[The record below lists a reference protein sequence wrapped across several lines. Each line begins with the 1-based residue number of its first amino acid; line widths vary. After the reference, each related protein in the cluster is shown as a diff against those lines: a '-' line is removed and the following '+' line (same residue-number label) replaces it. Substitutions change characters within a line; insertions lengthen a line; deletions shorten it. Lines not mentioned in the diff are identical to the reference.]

1 MGEMARII
9 QNSSLDTYK
18 STYFHHFLFQLNG
31 ALTIGTLDGA
41 NVEMAEEMGNENIFI
56 FGMTVPEVEALKVA
70 GYNAKEYMEKNAE
83 LAQIMEQLSDGS
95 FSKTGNAE
103 EFKDLK
109 NNLMFHD
116 RYLTFAD
123 YESYIAAQDQVNETY
138 RVIWKIS
145 NFLSQTLLFCNF
157 SGSSEMGQNG
167 YSQCGVFGEIQLRPN
182 YR

>member
-1 MGEMARII
+1 
-9 QNSSLDTYK
+9 
-18 STYFHHFLFQLNG
+18 
-31 ALTIGTLDGA
+31 
-41 NVEMAEEMGNENIFI
+41 MAEEMGNENIFI

-70 GYNAKEYMEKNAE
+70 GYNAKEYVEKNAE

-182 YR
+182 YRWIWPRNLGNRALIWSFAGALKKMNYFSDDAIWCSFRAA